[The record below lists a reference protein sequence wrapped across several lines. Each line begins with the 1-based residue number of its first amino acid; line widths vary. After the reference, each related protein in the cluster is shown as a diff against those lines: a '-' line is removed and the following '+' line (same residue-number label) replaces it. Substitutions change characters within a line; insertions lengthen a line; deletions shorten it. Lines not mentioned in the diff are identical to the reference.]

1 MIHRGWRWVMRF
13 DLSDDEWA
21 LLEPLMPKS
30 RKSAHGTDRHGNP
43 ALVAGAAGRVALYR
57 AGQAAAECLYRELQ
71 RAAARR
77 DALHFAQSRA
87 QSFGDLE
94 GGLQHH
100 PPAPRARQSA
110 DRRHYAKL
118 SAPAMQRDGTLRY
131 TEGSAPRPVAS
142 PSHQGLNDER
152 TLLIGG

>member
-110 DRRHYAKL
+110 ASRLCQTQRPRNATGRDAALHRGLR
-118 SAPAMQRDGTLRY
+118 APSRCI
-131 TEGSAPRPVAS
+131 TEPPRFK
-142 PSHQGLNDER
+142 
-152 TLLIGG
+152 